1 MVVVPTTARTKRVA
15 SVVVRF
21 RTPVGIIQRVFATGS
36 TVGDAIDVVR
46 QELSNTLSSSGL
58 ASGIRRPGVDICRPG
73 IDIRRPGVDIRRPG
87 VDIRRPEHTI
97 GLETIPMDAS
107 EKLANQQTYVVE
119 ILRS

>member
-73 IDIRRPGVDIRRPG
+73 IDIRRPGVDIRRP
-87 VDIRRPEHTI
+87 EHTI